1 MTRGMA
7 ISVVVSYLII
17 ILVVKKSRKRLGELG
32 HNTLSR
38 FSDGTLKKLKRTVN
52 LVLGSFT
59 VFTLPSLIHTVILTL
74 GYYNKDLM
82 INDSNFLNIYHVV
95 SNIIIMLSAIVNP
108 LVYFYTQ
115 DDIKNELNT
124 LIFFKHKNDHL
135 FLDSKERSKTVKV
148 NFKYCNP
155 WNIFI

>member
-1 MTRGMA
+1 MTKGMA

-38 FSDGTLKKLKRTVN
+38 FSDGTLKKLKRTVK

-59 VFTLPSLIHTVILTL
+59 VFTLPLLTHTVILTL
-74 GYYNKDLM
+74 GYYNKELM
-82 INDSNFLNIYHVV
+82 VNGSNFLNIYHVV
-95 SNIIIMLSAIVNP
+95 SNMVIMLSAIVNP
-108 LVYFYTQ
+108 LVYFYRQ

-124 LIFFKHKNDHL
+124 LIFFKHKNDHH